1 MVISPSGVVALPGI
15 SEQLLWCLGG
25 FLSKGVFVAA
35 APTSWKGLS
44 PLVATAEEH
53 VWLVSNKHRKGE
65 KILENSPVD
74 LDPGLSQS
82 YQAHG

>member
-1 MVISPSGVVALPGI
+1 M
-15 SEQLLWCLGG
+15 
-25 FLSKGVFVAA
+25 AA
-35 APTSWKGLS
+35 TPTSWKGLS
-44 PLVATAEEH
+44 PLVATAEEY

-65 KILENSPVD
+65 KILENFLVD

>member
-1 MVISPSGVVALPGI
+1 M
-15 SEQLLWCLGG
+15 
-25 FLSKGVFVAA
+25 AA